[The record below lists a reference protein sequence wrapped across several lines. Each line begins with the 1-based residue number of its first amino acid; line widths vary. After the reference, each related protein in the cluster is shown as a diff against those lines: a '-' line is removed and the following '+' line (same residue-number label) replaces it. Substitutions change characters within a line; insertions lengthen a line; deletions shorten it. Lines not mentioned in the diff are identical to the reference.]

1 MVIKLVKREF
11 SESKK
16 AFIPVLGAILVG
28 SLLFAIQIKL
38 IENSSMSSFSLITN
52 FVGIILFSLFISVI
66 VLSIRAS
73 LTILYSSMYGEGG
86 YELFTLP
93 VKGWQIIVAKV
104 ITLTFWSI
112 LSTLVGIVGGLL
124 ITLILTGSFDLITE
138 AFRDLSYVFRNIFT
152 NENTL
157 IILLSSFVA
166 SLKGLALI
174 FLAGSIANS
183 SLISKRRALM
193 TFVIIVLINFVIS
206 NVMALTGVNET
217 GFMSV
222 YFSGDA
228 LSFDM
233 DTARVLILTFID
245 FLWVGIFTF
254 GTIWFWENKL
264 EILN

>member
-11 SESKK
+11 AESKK
-16 AFIPVLGAILVG
+16 AFIPVLGAILAG

-38 IENSSMSSFSLITN
+38 IENSSMGTASLVTN
-52 FVGIILFSLFISVI
+52 FVGIILFTLFVSVI
-66 VLSIRAS
+66 VLSVRAS

-104 ITLTFWSI
+104 ITLSFWSI
-112 LSTLVGIVGGLL
+112 LSTLVGIIGGLL

-138 AFRDLSYVFRNIFT
+138 AFREITYLFRDILT
-152 NENTL
+152 NENSL
-157 IILLSSFVA
+157 ALLLSTFMA

-193 TFVIIVLINFVIS
+193 TFVIIIMVNFVIA
-206 NVMALTGVNET
+206 NVMSLTGINDT
-217 GFMSV
+217 SV
-222 YFSGDA
+222 
-228 LSFDM
+228 LSFYFESDIVNFDL
-233 DTARVLILTFID
+233 DTGRLLILTFID
-245 FLWVGIFTF
+245 FLWIGIFTF